1 MKRICAVLLV
11 LCLSMSPFHY
21 LDVKAAEE
29 KTKEDNQE
37 VQVLTVNS
45 EEELY
50 QNYDAFHNIEV
61 IHTKN
66 EIFEHMDFDVVQEV
80 LDNGTDFLVDNA
92 KLEQVEALFEIE
104 DTMEEEGKQAVAC
117 YISSE
122 NGDYDVLPVYADVLY
137 EEEEVV
143 SDEKYEKDSES
154 LYQFI
159 TECGKSR
166 TSSILKYS
174 ELNAE
179 EIYKM
184 KKEKEGEHFVAT
196 LNEEDLA
203 SLQTSTL
210 VGDSFT
216 ENSKLVYFYKEGS
229 ANGTGTD
236 YTYSSSETKSGWSK
250 MGSLKLAIYGIKVRT
265 NDTVTFDN
273 VYSVVVATGIN
284 DKYVK
289 QFTVNVGVPALS
301 TNIIMDETVSTGS
314 SNHSTGKLATSVSS
328 TGAISNYT
336 SYAYNPGT
344 QNVSTNFSEK
354 YEKTWTFSPRT
365 AVENGAYRVRP
376 GILLKKTDGKTAAV
390 TGTVSVNS
398 FQVSGGVRNYTIK
411 DTVKCSIKFKNHTA
425 V

>member
-1 MKRICAVLLV
+1 MKRICAVLMM
-11 LCLSMSPFHY
+11 LCLSMSPFRY
-21 LDVKAAEE
+21 MDVKAAEE
-29 KTKEDNQE
+29 KTKEENKE
-37 VQVLTVNS
+37 VQVLTVNL

-50 QNYDAFHNIEV
+50 QNYDAFNNIAV

-66 EIFEHMDFDVVQEV
+66 ETFEQMDFDVVKEV

-92 KLEQVEALFEIE
+92 KLEQVEALFEIGG
-104 DTMEEEGKQAVAC
+104 TMEEDGKQAVAC

-122 NGDYDVLPVYADVLY
+122 NGDYNVLPVYVDVLY
-137 EEEEVV
+137 EEEEAV
-143 SDEKYEKDSES
+143 SDVKYEKDSEA
-154 LYQFI
+154 LYQFV
-159 TECGKSR
+159 TEFEKPK
-166 TSSILKYS
+166 TSSTLKFS
-174 ELNAE
+174 ELNAD

-184 KKEKEGEHFVAT
+184 KKEKEEEHFVAT
-196 LNEEDLA
+196 LNQEDLA

-210 VGDSFT
+210 LGDSFT

-236 YTYSSSETKSGWSK
+236 YTYSQSASKSGWSK
-250 MGSLKLAIYGIKVRT
+250 MGSLNLAIYGIKVRT

-273 VYSVVVATGIN
+273 VYSVVVATGMN

-289 QFTVNVGVPALS
+289 QFTVNVGVPVLS
-301 TNIIMDETVSTGS
+301 SNIIMDQTVSTGN

-328 TGAISNYT
+328 TGAISDYK

-344 QNVSTNFSEK
+344 QNVSTDFSGK
-354 YEKTWTFSPRT
+354 YEKTWTFSPKT
-365 AVENGAYRVRP
+365 VVENGAYRVRP

>member
-1 MKRICAVLLV
+1 MKRICAVLMM
-11 LCLSMSPFHY
+11 LCLSMSPFRY
-21 LDVKAAEE
+21 MDVKAAEE
-29 KTKEDNQE
+29 KTKEDSQE

-50 QNYDAFHNIEV
+50 QNYDAFNNIAV

-66 EIFEHMDFDVVQEV
+66 ETFEQMDFDVVKEV

-92 KLEQVEALFEIE
+92 KLEQVEALFEIGG
-104 DTMEEEGKQAVAC
+104 TMEEEGKQAVAC

-122 NGDYDVLPVYADVLY
+122 NGDYDVLPVYVDVLY
-137 EEEEVV
+137 EEEAV
-143 SDEKYEKDSES
+143 SDVKYEKDSEA
-154 LYQFI
+154 LYQFV
-159 TECGKSR
+159 TEFEKPK
-166 TSSILKYS
+166 TSSTLKFS
-174 ELNAE
+174 ELNAD

-184 KKEKEGEHFVAT
+184 KKEKEEEHFVAT
-196 LNEEDLA
+196 LNQEDLA

-210 VGDSFT
+210 LGDSFT

-236 YTYSSSETKSGWSK
+236 YTYSQSASKSGWSK
-250 MGSLKLAIYGIKVRT
+250 MGSLNLAIYGIKVRT

-273 VYSVVVATGIN
+273 VYSVVVATGLN

-289 QFTVNVGVPALS
+289 QFTVNVGVPVLS
-301 TNIIMDETVSTGS
+301 SNIIMDQTVSTGS

-328 TGAISNYT
+328 TGAISNYK

-344 QNVSTNFSEK
+344 QNVSTDFSGK
-354 YEKTWTFSPRT
+354 YEKTWTFSPKT

-390 TGTVSVNS
+390 TGTVSVDS

>member
-1 MKRICAVLLV
+1 MKRICAVLMM
-11 LCLSMSPFHY
+11 LCLSMSPFRY
-21 LDVKAAEE
+21 MDVKAAEE
-29 KTKEDNQE
+29 KTKEDNKE

-45 EEELY
+45 KEELY
-50 QNYDAFHNIEV
+50 QNYDAFNNIAV

-66 EIFEHMDFDVVQEV
+66 ETFEQMDFDVVKEV

-92 KLEQVEALFEIE
+92 KLEQVEALFEIGG
-104 DTMEEEGKQAVAC
+104 TMEEEGKQAVAC

-122 NGDYDVLPVYADVLY
+122 NGDYDVLPVYVDVLY
-137 EEEEVV
+137 EEEAV
-143 SDEKYEKDSES
+143 SDVKYEKDSEA
-154 LYQFI
+154 LYQFV
-159 TECGKSR
+159 TEFEKPK
-166 TSSILKYS
+166 TSSTLKFS
-174 ELNAE
+174 ELNAD

-184 KKEKEGEHFVAT
+184 KKEKEEEHFVAT
-196 LNEEDLA
+196 LNQEDLA

-210 VGDSFT
+210 LGDSFT

-236 YTYSSSETKSGWSK
+236 YTYSQSASKSGWSK
-250 MGSLKLAIYGIKVRT
+250 MGSLNLAIYGIKVRT

-273 VYSVVVATGIN
+273 VYSVVVATGMN

-289 QFTVNVGVPALS
+289 QFTVNVGVPVLS
-301 TNIIMDETVSTGS
+301 SNIIMDQTASTGS

-328 TGAISNYT
+328 TGAISNYK

-344 QNVSTNFSEK
+344 QNVSTDFSGK
-354 YEKTWTFSPRT
+354 YEKTWTFSPKT

-390 TGTVSVNS
+390 TGTVSVDS